1 METIIQPDMQEAPTE
16 LKLDDSKES
25 ARPPKNDIPAPEV
38 PNSPKKI
45 QKIEVKKVETPIKAI
60 EEEPQNLA
68 ERRWDGG
75 PDITIIKPLVN
86 VVSDNEE

>member
-1 METIIQPDMQEAPTE
+1 
-16 LKLDDSKES
+16 
-25 ARPPKNDIPAPEV
+25 
-38 PNSPKKI
+38 
-45 QKIEVKKVETPIKAI
+45 VKKVETPIKAI